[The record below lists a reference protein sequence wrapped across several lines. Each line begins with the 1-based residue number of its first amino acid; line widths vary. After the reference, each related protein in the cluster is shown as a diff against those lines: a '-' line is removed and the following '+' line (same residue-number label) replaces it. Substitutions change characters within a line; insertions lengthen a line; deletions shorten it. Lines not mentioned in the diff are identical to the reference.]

1 MLKKQIRKSLVETKE
16 KKERRLMEEKL
27 VESRL
32 SVIVEN
38 IKSEKHFNQ
47 LSEEKQLKLSV
58 TLLSEL
64 SYLHNNGFILEEGLG
79 DILKSLLGTHI
90 FGNITQTIFE
100 KVFNSLLSGLGMG
113 DGFMKNA
120 IISFLTSRPS
130 DVIKAFNDCRIM
142 TTLVSRAI
150 VEGLVMSLQKD
161 KGFGGTG
168 WDLVRNTLGEAI
180 EQSDFGKKIE
190 SGIAQTVCS
199 VMGKY
204 TSKAENVLQKVKP
217 AVAGSQ

>member
-1 MLKKQIRKSLVETKE
+1 MLDKKIKKTLLETKE
-16 KKERRLMEEKL
+16 KKERLLIERKM

-32 SVIVEN
+32 SVILET
-38 IKSEKHFNQ
+38 IKTEDDFYQ

-58 TLLSEL
+58 SLLSEL

-79 DILKSLLGTHI
+79 DILKNLLGTHI
-90 FGNITQTIFE
+90 FGNITQTVFE

-113 DGFMKNA
+113 DGFMKNF

-130 DVIKAFNDCRIM
+130 EVIKAFNDCKTM
-142 TTLVSRAI
+142 STLVSRSI

-161 KGFGGTG
+161 KNFGGTG
-168 WDLVRNTLGEAI
+168 WDLIRNTLGEAI

-190 SGIAQTVCS
+190 SGISDTVCS
-199 VMGKY
+199 IMGKY
-204 TSKAENVLQKVKP
+204 TSKAEDVLQKVKP